1 MRFLGAKILLFI
13 IFTLIVYSCSTTK
26 KVPEGEFLLTKNKF
40 EFEGKE
46 KPFNSVLQDYV
57 KQRPNGG
64 ALFGYLP
71 LKLMLYNS
79 VHEKF
84 DTTFME
90 YYDLTKKKRTQKSLD
105 SLLLKNG
112 LEEYVGNNL
121 WIRRFL
127 FSQGEPP
134 VIIDTAL
141 TNFSEE
147 NLETF
152 YFDRGYFDAEVNSEH
167 DLDSASKKGK
177 VVYSINPGE
186 ESIIQDYTYNISDS
200 AIYNHYQLLS
210 LRGSEIKVGQR
221 YDMDNFILE
230 RNRIME
236 YLQNRGYYQF
246 NHDGQDIEFTA
257 DTTISNKAL
266 DVTLLIPKGIDKDS
280 VKAKQ
285 QFSKYRYG
293 AIHIYPDSNYDKNAD
308 PQPNYL
314 DTIYDGYH
322 LHYLDPK
329 MKYRPKF
336 FTDAIVLR
344 ENGLYR
350 MNSEQQTKRNI
361 FKREGIS
368 MTGFIND
375 WNEDNPNL
383 IQGDSIIDVHI
394 SFRPKKKY
402 DLFYG
407 AELSWSEF
415 MNFGVSPRVSLIARN
430 LFGGGEN
437 LETTLRGT
445 LGNVNKKFTDEGS
458 FFNAFEMAF
467 QTKIGF
473 PYLLFPFNLDPV
485 FPKRY
490 YKQSDIRLGAS
501 VQNNIGLGRVTYSS
515 GLDYNISFRDAQT
528 HTISI
533 LNNEFVNN
541 LQRENYF
548 NVFSGDNSILNNFLN
563 EYYFVYNPAAAIQH
577 FHGELTDDQVIQMV
591 INDQA
596 FQESL
601 DNNGLAD
608 YSLFQNMN
616 FRKQSITQNVFISSM
631 FYQYTLNQSE
641 RPNIKNPWFFRG
653 KIELAGNILGL
664 MDKAFG
670 FYKSESASGKEQG
683 TVFNVPYSQFVKLDL
698 DVRKYFNFGPKTTWA
713 NRFYVGIIQPYGNS
727 DFVPF
732 VRSYTAGGANDIR
745 AWAAATL
752 GPADIPRFKG
762 GDDVFAIEQLKLL
775 FSTEYRFNM
784 MGMFNGAF
792 FVDAGNIWGTD
803 KKNELTLFKFDEFY
817 KQLGI
822 GGGFGLRLDLTFL
835 IARLDFAY
843 KLHDPSYAE
852 GERWQFNNF
861 NILKPRIAFGI
872 NYPF

>member
-1 MRFLGAKILLFI
+1 MRFLGTKIILFI
-13 IFTLIVYSCSTTK
+13 VFAWVVYGCSTTK

-46 KPFNSVLQDYV
+46 KPFQSVLPEYV

-64 ALFGYLP
+64 VFFGFLP
-71 LKLMLYNS
+71 LKLMIYNS

-105 SLLLKNG
+105 SLLIKNG
-112 LEEYVGNNL
+112 LNEYVGNNL

-134 VIIDTAL
+134 VIIDTAM
-141 TNFSEE
+141 TTFSED
-147 NLETF
+147 NLEAY
-152 YFDRGYFDAEVNSEH
+152 YFDRGYFDAEVHSSH
-167 DLDSASKKGK
+167 DLDSSSKKG
-177 VVYSINPGE
+177 VVIYKINPGE
-186 ESIIQDYTYNISDS
+186 ESIIQNYAYNISDTVVHG
-200 AIYNHYQLLS
+200 HYEELLK
-210 LRGSEIKVGQR
+210 RGNEIKIGER
-221 YDMDNFILE
+221 FDMDNFLLE
-230 RNRIME
+230 RDRITE
-236 YLQNRGYYQF
+236 YLQNRGYYRF

-257 DTTISNKAL
+257 DTTFSNKAL
-266 DVTLLIPKGIDKDS
+266 DVTLLIPKRSDKDS
-280 VKAKQ
+280 LKAKQ
-285 QFSKYRYG
+285 TFAKYRYG
-293 AIHIYPDSNYDKNAD
+293 TIEIYPDSD
-308 PQPNYL
+308 PVKEGEISPVYY
-314 DTIYDGYH
+314 DTIYEGY
-322 LHYLDPK
+322 LLRYTNPK

-336 FTDAIVLR
+336 FTDALVIR
-344 ENGLYR
+344 DSALYR
-350 MNSEQQTKRNI
+350 LTSETLTKRNI
-361 FKREGIS
+361 FKREGITLTTYS
-368 MTGFIND
+368 TKVDTTYLINK
-375 WNEDNPNL
+375 
-383 IQGDSIIDVHI
+383 DSVLNAQLY
-394 SFRPKKKY
+394 FRAKKKY

-415 MNFGVSPRVSLIARN
+415 MNFGVSPKVSLIARN
-430 LFGGGEN
+430 LFRGGEN
-437 LETTLRGT
+437 LETSIRGT

-473 PYLLFPFNLDPV
+473 PYLVFPFRLESL
-485 FPKRY
+485 FPKRF
-490 YKQSDIRLGAS
+490 YKQTDLRLGAS
-501 VQNNIGLGRVTYSS
+501 VQRNIGLGRVTYSS

-528 HTISI
+528 HVFSI

-548 NVFSGDNSILNNFLN
+548 KVFSGDNAILNNFLN
-563 EYYFVYNPAAAIQH
+563 QYYFVYNPAAAIQH
-577 FHGELTDDQVIQMV
+577 FHGDLSDDEIIQMV
-591 INDQA
+591 VNDQA
-596 FQESL
+596 FQNSL
-601 DNNGLAD
+601 DNEGMAD

-631 FYQYTLNQSE
+631 FYQYTINQAA
-641 RPNIKNPWFFRG
+641 RPNIKNPWYFRG
-653 KIELAGNILGL
+653 KIEVAGNILSL

-670 FYKSESASGKEQG
+670 FYKTETSSGKESG
-683 TVFNVPYSQFVKLDL
+683 MVFNVPYSQFVKLDI

-713 NRFYVGIIQPYGNS
+713 NRLFFGIIQPYGNS

-762 GDDVFAIEQLKLL
+762 GDDVFAIEQLKILL
-775 FSTEYRFNM
+775 SSEYRFPM
-784 MGMFNGAF
+784 VGMFNGAF

-803 KKNELTLFKFDEFY
+803 KDNELTLFKFDEFY

-822 GGGFGLRLDLTFL
+822 GGGFGLRMDLTFL

-843 KLHDPSYAE
+843 KLHDPSYPL
-852 GERWQFNNF
+852 GDRWRFNDF

>member
-1 MRFLGAKILLFI
+1 MRFLGTKIVLFI
-13 IFTLIVYSCSTTK
+13 VFALVVYSCSTTK

-40 EFEGKE
+40 QFEDKE
-46 KPFNSVLQDYV
+46 KPFQSVLPEYV
-57 KQRPNGG
+57 KQRPNAG
-64 ALFGYLP
+64 ALFGFFP

-84 DTTFME
+84 DTTFIE
-90 YYDLTKKKRTQKSLD
+90 YYDLTKKRRTQKSLD

-127 FSQGEPP
+127 FNQGEPP
-134 VIIDTAL
+134 VLIDTAM

-147 NLETF
+147 NLEIF
-152 YFDRGYFDAEVNSEH
+152 YFDRGYFDAQVNSEH
-167 DLDSASKKGK
+167 DLDSSSKKGQ
-177 VVYSINPGE
+177 VVYKINTGE
-186 ESIIQDYTYNISDS
+186 ESIINNYNYSISDS
-200 AIYNHYQLLS
+200 VVKEHYENLLK
-210 LRGSEIKVGQR
+210 RGNEVKVGDR
-221 YDMDNFILE
+221 YDIDQFILE
-230 RNRIME
+230 RNRITE
-236 YLQNRGYYQF
+236 YLKNRGYYQF
-246 NHDGQDIEFTA
+246 NDDGLDIEFTA
-257 DTTISNKAL
+257 DTTLSNKVL
-266 DVTLLIPKGIDKDS
+266 DITLLIPKSIDKDS
-280 VKAKQ
+280 VKAQKTY
-285 QFSKYRYG
+285 SKYRYG
-293 AIHIYPDSNYDKNAD
+293 KIEIYPDSD
-308 PQPNYL
+308 PVKENEVEPVYY
-314 DTIYDGYH
+314 DTIYDGY
-322 LHYLDPK
+322 LLRYVDPR

-336 FTDAIVLR
+336 FTDALVIR
-344 ENGLYR
+344 DSGLYR
-350 MNSEQQTKRNI
+350 INSEQQTKRNI
-361 FKREGIS
+361 FKREGVTLTNYIPKVD
-368 MTGFIND
+368 TTYLIN
-375 WNEDNPNL
+375 
-383 IQGDSIIDVHI
+383 GDKVLNAELY
-394 SFRPKKKY
+394 FRAKKKY

-445 LGNVNKKFTDEGS
+445 LGNVNKKFSDEGS

-473 PYLLFPFNLDPV
+473 PYLVFPFNLDNV
-485 FPKRY
+485 FPKRF
-490 YKQSDIRLGAS
+490 YKQSDVRVGAS
-501 VQNNIGLGRVTYSS
+501 VQRNIGLGRVTYSS
-515 GLDYNISFRDAQT
+515 GLDYNISFRDTQT
-528 HTISI
+528 HMISI

-548 NVFSGDNSILNNFLN
+548 KVFSGDRSIMNNFLN
-563 EYYFVYNPAAAIQH
+563 DYYFFYNPGAAIQH
-577 FHGELTDDQVIQMV
+577 FNGELTDDEVIDLAL
-591 INDQA
+591 NDQA
-596 FQESL
+596 FQSNL
-601 DNNGLAD
+601 SGDGLAD

-616 FRKQSITQNVFISSM
+616 FRKQTITQNVFIASM
-631 FYQYTLNQSE
+631 FYQYTFSQSE
-641 RPNIKNPWFFRG
+641 RATVKNPWYFRG

-664 MDKAFG
+664 MDKTFG
-670 FYKSESASGKEQG
+670 FYKSETSQGKEQG
-683 TVFNVPYSQFVKLDL
+683 LVFNVPYSQFVKLDL

-713 NRFYVGIIQPYGNS
+713 NRFYFGIIQPYGNT

-752 GPADIPRFKG
+752 GPADIPRFSG

-775 FSTEYRFNM
+775 LSTEYRFHM

-843 KLHDPSYAE
+843 KLHDPSYPM
-852 GERWQFNNF
+852 GERWRFDNF